1 MDNIE
6 AAAGRIHCEFQG
18 GWENK
23 CLHKDA
29 DGSNRSIEYGASTYK
44 KNLNF
49 LLHMMRKCQHEMN
62 YIPRAPQRIGF
73 KILGLSSQSQ
83 CFGPELSNEKD
94 HDEKG
99 RPEEEKGACK
109 FMSGQW
115 ATNQCGLNAG
125 ERFGEV
131 PEARATATATT
142 GTGNHGTGAGPP
154 RGDLGLRMLTCSLRI
169 SVSAIVS
176 GIG

>member
-29 DGSNRSIEYGASTYK
+29 DGSNRGY
-44 KNLNF
+44 
-49 LLHMMRKCQHEMN
+49 RHEMN

-142 GTGNHGTGAGPP
+142 GTGNHGTVAGPP